1 LILYVEEFMVV
12 VGAKTFNLK
21 REEIKRKWYIVDA
34 TDKILGRLA
43 TEIAIKLRGKDKPTF
58 TPHVDCGDF
67 MIIIN
72 AEKIKVKG
80 GNKLEDKKYYRHSGY
95 VGNLKSTSLE
105 EMLKKNPEFVI
116 KNAVRGMIP
125 HNTLGR
131 IVLRKLKVYSGPD
144 HPHKAQ
150 NPEKIDL

>member
-1 LILYVEEFMVV
+1 MVD
-12 VGAKTFNLK
+12 VGTKTFNLK

-95 VGNLKSTSLE
+95 VGNLKSTSLG

-131 IVLRKLKVYSGPD
+131 IVLRKLKVFSGPD

>member
-1 LILYVEEFMVV
+1 MVT
-12 VGAKTFNLK
+12 VGTKTFNLK

-34 TDKILGRLA
+34 KDKILGRLA
-43 TEIAIKLRGKDKPTF
+43 TEIAKKLRGKDKPTF

-67 MIIIN
+67 IIIIN

-95 VGNLKSTSLE
+95 VGNLKVTNLE

-150 NPEKIDL
+150 NPEIIDL

>member
-1 LILYVEEFMVV
+1 MEEFMVT
-12 VGAKTFNLK
+12 VGTKTFNLK
-21 REEIKRKWYIVDA
+21 KEEIKRKWYVVDA

-43 TEIAIKLRGKDKPTF
+43 TEIAVKLRGKDKPTF

-67 MIIIN
+67 IIIIN

-95 VGNLKSTSLE
+95 VGNLKVTSLE
-105 EMLKKNPEFVI
+105 KMLEKNPEFVI
-116 KNAVRGMIP
+116 RNAVRGMIP
-125 HNTLGR
+125 HNILGR

>member
-1 LILYVEEFMVV
+1 MVN
-12 VGAKTFNLK
+12 VGTKTFNLK
-21 REEIKRKWYIVDA
+21 REEIKRKWYVVDA
-34 TDKILGRLA
+34 TDKVLGRLA
-43 TEIAIKLRGKDKPTF
+43 TEIAKKLRGKDKPTF

-95 VGNLKSTSLE
+95 VGNLKVTNLE
-105 EMLKKNPEFVI
+105 EMLEKNPEFVI

-150 NPEKIDL
+150 NPEIIDL

>member
-1 LILYVEEFMVV
+1 LISYVEEFMVN
-12 VGAKTFNLK
+12 VGTKTFNLK
-21 REEIKRKWYIVDA
+21 REEIKRKWYVVDA
-34 TDKILGRLA
+34 TDRILGRLA
-43 TEIAIKLRGKDKPTF
+43 TEIAKKLRGKDKPIF

-67 MIIIN
+67 VIIIN

-95 VGNLKSTSLE
+95 VGNLKETNLE
-105 EMLKKNPEFVI
+105 DMLKKNPEFVI

-150 NPEKIDL
+150 NPEIIDL

>member
-1 LILYVEEFMVV
+1 MVN
-12 VGAKTFNLK
+12 VGTKTFNLK

-34 TDKILGRLA
+34 EGKVLGRLA
-43 TEIAIKLRGKDKPTF
+43 TEIATKLRGKDKPTF

-67 MIIIN
+67 IIVIN

-95 VGNLKSTSLE
+95 VGSLKETSLE
-105 EMLKKNPEFVI
+105 DMLKKNPEFVI

-150 NPEKIDL
+150 NPEIIDL

>member
-1 LILYVEEFMVV
+1 VEEFMVN
-12 VGAKTFNLK
+12 VGTKTFNLK
-21 REEIKRKWYIVDA
+21 REEIKRKWYVVDA
-34 TDKILGRLA
+34 RDKILGRLA
-43 TEIAIKLRGKDKPTF
+43 TEIAKKLRGKDKPTF

-67 MIIIN
+67 IIIIN

-95 VGNLKSTSLE
+95 VGNLKVTSLE

-150 NPEKIDL
+150 NPEIIDL

>member
-1 LILYVEEFMVV
+1 MVN
-12 VGAKTFNLK
+12 VGTKTFNLK
-21 REEIKRKWYIVDA
+21 REEIKRKWYVVDA
-34 TDKILGRLA
+34 RDKILGRLA
-43 TEIAIKLRGKDKPTF
+43 TEIAKKLRGKDKPTF

-67 MIIIN
+67 IIIIN

-95 VGNLKSTSLE
+95 VGNLKVTSLE

-150 NPEKIDL
+150 NPEIIDL

>member
-1 LILYVEEFMVV
+1 MVN
-12 VGAKTFNLK
+12 VGTKTFNLK
-21 REEIKRKWYIVDA
+21 REEIKRKWYLVDA
-34 TDKILGRLA
+34 RDKILGRLA
-43 TEIAIKLRGKDKPTF
+43 TEIAKKLRGKDKPTF

-67 MIIIN
+67 IIIIN

-95 VGNLKSTSLE
+95 VGNLKVTNLE
-105 EMLKKNPEFVI
+105 EMLKKKPEFVI

-150 NPEKIDL
+150 NPEIIDL

>member
-1 LILYVEEFMVV
+1 MVN
-12 VGAKTFNLK
+12 VGTKTFNLK
-21 REEIKRKWYIVDA
+21 REEIKRKWYVVDA
-34 TDKILGRLA
+34 SDKILGRLA
-43 TEIAIKLRGKDKPTF
+43 TEIAKKLRGKDKPTF

-67 MIIIN
+67 IIIIN

-95 VGNLKSTSLE
+95 VGNLKVTSLE
-105 EMLKKNPEFVI
+105 EMLEKNPEFVI

-150 NPEKIDL
+150 NPEIIDL

>member
-1 LILYVEEFMVV
+1 MVD
-12 VGAKTFNLK
+12 VGTKTFNLK
-21 REEIKRKWYIVDA
+21 REEIKRKWYVVDA

-43 TEIAIKLRGKDKPTF
+43 TEIAKKLRGKDKPTF

-95 VGNLKSTSLE
+95 VGNLKATSLE
-105 EMLKKNPEFVI
+105 EMLKKKPEFVI

>member
-1 LILYVEEFMVV
+1 MVN
-12 VGAKTFNLK
+12 VGTKTFNLK
-21 REEIKRKWYIVDA
+21 REEIKRKWYVVDA
-34 TDKILGRLA
+34 RDKILGRLA
-43 TEIAIKLRGKDKPTF
+43 TEIAKKLRGKDKPTF

-67 MIIIN
+67 IIIIN

-95 VGNLKSTSLE
+95 VGNLKVTSLE

-131 IVLRKLKVYSGPD
+131 IVLRKLKVYSGSD

>member
-1 LILYVEEFMVV
+1 MVT
-12 VGAKTFNLK
+12 VGTKTFNLK
-21 REEIKRKWYIVDA
+21 KEEIKRKWYVVDA

-43 TEIAIKLRGKDKPTF
+43 TEIAVKLRGKDKPTF

-67 MIIIN
+67 IIIIN

-95 VGNLKSTSLE
+95 VGNLKVTSLE
-105 EMLKKNPEFVI
+105 KMLEKNPEFVI
-116 KNAVRGMIP
+116 RNAVRGMIP
-125 HNTLGR
+125 HNILGR

>member
-1 LILYVEEFMVV
+1 MVN
-12 VGAKTFNLK
+12 VGTKTFNLK
-21 REEIKRKWYIVDA
+21 REEIKRKWYVVDA
-34 TDKILGRLA
+34 EDKILGRLA
-43 TEIAIKLRGKDKPTF
+43 TEIAKKLRGKDKPTF

-95 VGNLKSTSLE
+95 VGNLKVTNLE

-131 IVLRKLKVYSGPD
+131 IVLRKLKVYSGPE

-150 NPEKIDL
+150 NPEIIDL

>member
-1 LILYVEEFMVV
+1 MVT
-12 VGAKTFNLK
+12 VGTKTFNLK
-21 REEIKRKWYIVDA
+21 KEEIKRKWYVVDA

-43 TEIAIKLRGKDKPTF
+43 TEIAVKLRGKDKPTF

-95 VGNLKSTSLE
+95 VGNLKVTSLE
-105 EMLKKNPEFVI
+105 KMLEKNPEFVI
-116 KNAVRGMIP
+116 RNAVRGMIP
-125 HNTLGR
+125 HNILGR

>member
-1 LILYVEEFMVV
+1 VEEFMVN
-12 VGAKTFNLK
+12 VGTKTFNLK
-21 REEIKRKWYIVDA
+21 REEIKRKWYVVDA
-34 TDKILGRLA
+34 SDKILGRLA
-43 TEIAIKLRGKDKPTF
+43 TEIAKKLRGKDKPTF

-67 MIIIN
+67 IIIIN

-95 VGNLKSTSLE
+95 VGNLKVTSLE

-150 NPEKIDL
+150 NPEIIDL

>member
-1 LILYVEEFMVV
+1 MVN
-12 VGAKTFNLK
+12 VGTKTFNLK
-21 REEIKRKWYIVDA
+21 REEIKRKWYVVDA

-43 TEIAIKLRGKDKPTF
+43 TEITKKLRGKDKPTF

-67 MIIIN
+67 IVVIN

-95 VGNLKSTSLE
+95 VGNLKVTNLE
-105 EMLKKNPEFVI
+105 EMLEKNPEFVI

-131 IVLRKLKVYSGPD
+131 IVLRKLKVYSGPE

-150 NPEKIDL
+150 NPEKLDL

>member
-1 LILYVEEFMVV
+1 MVD
-12 VGAKTFNLK
+12 VGTKTFNLK
-21 REEIKRKWYIVDA
+21 REEIKRKWYVVDA
-34 TDKILGRLA
+34 TDKVLGRLA
-43 TEIAIKLRGKDKPTF
+43 TEIAKKLRGKDKPTF

-67 MIIIN
+67 IIIIN
-72 AEKIKVKG
+72 AEKIKIKG

-95 VGNLKSTSLE
+95 VGNLKVTSLE
-105 EMLKKNPEFVI
+105 EMLEKNPEFVI

-150 NPEKIDL
+150 NPEIIDL

>member
-1 LILYVEEFMVV
+1 MVN
-12 VGAKTFNLK
+12 VGTKTFNLK
-21 REEIKRKWYIVDA
+21 REEIKRKWYVVDA

-43 TEIAIKLRGKDKPTF
+43 TEIAKKLRGKDKPTF

-67 MIIIN
+67 VIIIN

-95 VGNLKSTSLE
+95 VGNLKVTNLE

-131 IVLRKLKVYSGPD
+131 IVLRKLKVYSGPE

>member
-1 LILYVEEFMVV
+1 MVT
-12 VGAKTFNLK
+12 VGTKTFNLK
-21 REEIKRKWYIVDA
+21 REEIKRKWYVVDA
-34 TDKILGRLA
+34 RDKILGRLA
-43 TEIAIKLRGKDKPTF
+43 TEIAKKLRGKDKPTF

-67 MIIIN
+67 IIIIN

-80 GNKLEDKKYYRHSGY
+80 GNKLEGKKYYRHSGY
-95 VGNLKSTSLE
+95 VGNLKVTNLE

-150 NPEKIDL
+150 NPEIIDL

>member
-1 LILYVEEFMVV
+1 MVN
-12 VGAKTFNLK
+12 VGTKTFNLK
-21 REEIKRKWYIVDA
+21 REEIKRKWYVVDA

-43 TEIAIKLRGKDKPTF
+43 TEIAKKLRGKDKPTF

-67 MIIIN
+67 IIIIN

-95 VGNLKSTSLE
+95 VGNLKVTSLE

-150 NPEKIDL
+150 NPEIIDL

>member
-1 LILYVEEFMVV
+1 MVD
-12 VGAKTFNLK
+12 VGTNTFNLK

-43 TEIAIKLRGKDKPTF
+43 TEIAVKLRGKDKPTF

-67 MIIIN
+67 IIIIN

-150 NPEKIDL
+150 NPEIIDL

>member
-1 LILYVEEFMVV
+1 VEEFMVT
-12 VGAKTFNLK
+12 VGTKTFNLK
-21 REEIKRKWYIVDA
+21 REEIKRKWYVVDA

-43 TEIAIKLRGKDKPTF
+43 TEIAKKLRGKDKPTF

-67 MIIIN
+67 IIIIN

-95 VGNLKSTSLE
+95 VGNLKETSLE

-131 IVLRKLKVYSGPD
+131 IVLRKLKVFSGPD

-150 NPEKIDL
+150 NPEIIDL

>member
-1 LILYVEEFMVV
+1 MVT
-12 VGAKTFNLK
+12 VGTKTFNLK
-21 REEIKRKWYIVDA
+21 REEIKRKWYVVDA
-34 TDKILGRLA
+34 EDKILGRLA

-67 MIIIN
+67 VIIIN

-95 VGNLKSTSLE
+95 IGNLKVTNLAKMLE
-105 EMLKKNPEFVI
+105 KNPEFVI
-116 KNAVRGMIP
+116 RNAVRGMIP
-125 HNTLGR
+125 HNILGR

>member
-1 LILYVEEFMVV
+1 MVN
-12 VGAKTFNLK
+12 VGTKTFNLK
-21 REEIKRKWYIVDA
+21 REEIKRKWYVVDA
-34 TDKILGRLA
+34 RDKILGRLA
-43 TEIAIKLRGKDKPTF
+43 TEIAKKLRGKDKPTF

-67 MIIIN
+67 IIIIN

-95 VGNLKSTSLE
+95 VGNLKVTNLE
-105 EMLKKNPEFVI
+105 EMLKKKPEFVI

-150 NPEKIDL
+150 NPEIIDL

>member
-1 LILYVEEFMVV
+1 MVT
-12 VGAKTFNLK
+12 VGTKTFNLK
-21 REEIKRKWYIVDA
+21 KEEIKRKWYVVDA

-43 TEIAIKLRGKDKPTF
+43 TEVAVKLRGKDKPTF

-95 VGNLKSTSLE
+95 VGNLKVTSLE
-105 EMLKKNPEFVI
+105 KMLEKNPEFVI
-116 KNAVRGMIP
+116 RNAVRGMIP
-125 HNTLGR
+125 HNILGR

>member
-1 LILYVEEFMVV
+1 MVD
-12 VGAKTFNLK
+12 VGTKTFNLK
-21 REEIKRKWYIVDA
+21 REEIKRKWYVVDA
-34 TDKILGRLA
+34 TDKVLGRLS
-43 TEIAIKLRGKDKPTF
+43 TEIAKKLRGKDKPTF

-67 MIIIN
+67 IIIIN

-95 VGNLKSTSLE
+95 VGNLKVTSLE
-105 EMLKKNPEFVI
+105 EMLEKNPEFVI

-150 NPEKIDL
+150 NPEIIDL

>member
-1 LILYVEEFMVV
+1 MVT
-12 VGAKTFNLK
+12 VGTKTFNLK
-21 REEIKRKWYIVDA
+21 REEIKRKWYVVDA

-43 TEIAIKLRGKDKPTF
+43 TEIAKKLRGKDKPTF

-67 MIIIN
+67 IIIIN

-95 VGNLKSTSLE
+95 VGNLKVTNLE

-150 NPEKIDL
+150 NPEIIDL